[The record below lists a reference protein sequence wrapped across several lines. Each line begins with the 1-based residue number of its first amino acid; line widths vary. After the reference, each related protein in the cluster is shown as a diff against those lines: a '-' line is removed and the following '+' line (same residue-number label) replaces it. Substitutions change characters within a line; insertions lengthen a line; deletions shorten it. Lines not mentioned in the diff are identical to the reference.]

1 MVGGEIKVVMTLDDG
16 DFSVK
21 TIKNGNIIN
30 EMKRSLD
37 QTATST
43 KNLENHFTGL
53 GKTFQSTVF
62 TLSLVRFALTDIHDI
77 FLALPSAIL
86 KSAGEMERMTKLME
100 GMSKATDDY
109 SRKAEA
115 ASSVK
120 YIFNLAQNAPF
131 EVKALTDA
139 FVKMKSGGIDPLAIG
154 MQALTDS
161 VAKFG
166 GTSDTLHRAS
176 IAIQQMAGKGVISM
190 EELRQQLGE
199 AVPNAI
205 NLMAEGA
212 GMSTAKFAK
221 LVSTGVVEATGAL
234 NNMFAA
240 MIVENYGAASS
251 MMDTWTGMLALLKTK
266 FELFK
271 INIAG
276 DEKTDFFAEAKAS
289 LKELIEAFDG
299 MTSKSLAYDM
309 GQALASIVRAL
320 REVINFTR
328 EWWDSIKLAGEAFL
342 VYFAVDKIMVFT
354 EAFRKFTMDRIALY
368 KKEIADQESA
378 KTDKLRLIMAEIA
391 AEEGAF
397 VRNQAIIAKEADAQ
411 AAAAAKE
418 AAASATKLE
427 KQRAALA
434 KELADRVAHYQE
446 LNTIQQQ
453 FLAQQ
458 MAAELQAEAQLRRKK
473 AGSAAAAAAANA
485 EAMRIANNS
494 AILATTVNSTKA
506 EIEALKAKETALLAA
521 IAATRN
527 HTVANT
533 ADAAVSAL
541 TAEHFKKT
549 TILLDQKAAAS
560 TAAALSVGM
569 LTRAMTAANLV
580 FQAFG
585 GWVGVAIAALT
596 YLGQKLYDFLKSWE
610 KAEEVSKKIR
620 KGIAASTDEET
631 LKPKVAALDTR
642 IARDEKFFAKTAR
655 PQDVPEGTDPAT
667 KRIFQQAQKEYDD
680 RKKQYEADIALR
692 KKYVDDISESKRLLQ
707 KEDDDSDARAYRA
720 RTVDAIKASV
730 QEQNAQLDALRKQ
743 KQDIEDELKGRGAT
757 GDQVEKATKDL
768 KDKISAKTKESI
780 LIQSNMLKAEQDR
793 LNALLKTAA
802 DGEKGKISA
811 MLEEI
816 TNERTGLASQW
827 NNYKEAAKDF
837 GTLKVAKKDKNETA
851 EDPLIRAI
859 QDIAGQV
866 QSAKLKLQSTI
877 QEVRGFDQM
886 KNEAFASVLG
896 DMASGRFDSSAGKD
910 GDGTVRRNYMGGL
923 QERKK
928 YVEEFAAYLKSGGTD
943 IDTFARS
950 LKGLSDTERER
961 LVMLAS
967 QKAFI
972 ADLTQ
977 NQKALTDAQQRAVQ
991 SQTDLTVAQ
1000 DRFNNQGLSTTD
1012 TAFRNMIKHFDALG
1026 ARLKSASADFEEF
1039 RKKRAEALGNVA
1051 IASSLNFASDEMEK
1065 MRTAQAEYIK
1075 ATATV
1080 SQYKEYAHREELRR
1094 INLEADT
1101 QLDRLEELAAKEQEG
1116 TKEKIRLENAILSVQ
1131 ATRSDAQDRAQVQY
1145 TIATMTELQKLKR
1158 VWQDTTEQMN
1168 RVTAQWG
1175 QNIIDNIAQATT
1187 GGTADFKQMARNMA
1201 MDMYKISLQKTLA
1214 VPITGALDGISS
1226 MMGGLMGGG
1235 GATTGEKGTL
1245 TNPMITKDVGA
1256 AGEDIK
1262 TKSKEMF
1269 EEVKEKLS
1277 TVWDDLKSGLQGMW
1291 DSLGEFGTSMLEGLG
1306 EGLSGMLDSVMG
1318 MFSGG
1323 GGGGGDYTS
1332 LIASFFADGGIMTGS
1347 GSLDLVKYAGG
1358 GVATRPQLAM
1368 FGEGSMPEAYVPLPD
1383 GRSIP
1388 VSFTGNTNTTNSGG
1402 NVVSIS
1408 INIAQDGSSSSKDA
1422 GSGEAEWYD
1431 LANRV
1436 KGVVMEQLVTQQ
1448 RPGGVLYK

>member
-100 GMSKATDDY
+100 GMSKATDEY
-109 SRKAEA
+109 AKRAEA

-139 FVKMKSGGIDPLAIG
+139 FVKMKSGGIDPTMIG

-161 VAKFG
+161 VARFG

-205 NLMAEGA
+205 NLMAESA

-221 LVSTGVVEATGAL
+221 LVSTGVVEATGSL
-234 NNMFAA
+234 NTMFAS
-240 MIVENYGAASS
+240 MIVENYGAASG
-251 MMDTWTGMLALLKTK
+251 MMDTWSGMLALLKTK

-271 INIAG
+271 VQVAG
-276 DEKTDFFAEAKAS
+276 QGDGDFFAEAKS
-289 LKELIEAFDG
+289 GLKELIDAFNG
-299 MTSKSLAYDM
+299 MSAKSIASDM
-309 GQALASIVRAL
+309 GDALASVVRAVKDIIGFFRDYGETIKVVGEVFL
-320 REVINFTR
+320 LYFGVTKMREVFEFFKQGFNDRLAVMRR
-328 EWWDSIKLAGEAFL
+328 EMDQVRQNAADKAAAMAQEANLERQAAAEKTARAARMTQMAGQLYAEQYAMAQKVAQL
-342 VYFAVDKIMVFT
+342 EQQAPGWSQAKI
-354 EAFRKFTMDRIALY
+354 E
-368 KKEIADQESA
+368 
-378 KTDKLRLIMAEIA
+378 RLNAEIA
-391 AEEGAF
+391 KRRE
-397 VRNQAIIAKEADAQ
+397 AIVEI
-411 AAAAAKE
+411 
-418 AAASATKLE
+418 
-427 KQRAALA
+427 
-434 KELADRVAHYQE
+434 
-446 LNTIQQQ
+446 
-453 FLAQQ
+453 
-458 MAAELQAEAQLRRKK
+458 QAEAVALRQAAQAQNEAADARNRVAEATRAGVTASKADTLIVQQVNSLAKDTVDQMNKK
-473 AGSAAAAAAANA
+473 AGA
-485 EAMRIANNS
+485 IAT
-494 AILATTVNSTKA
+494 ATTNFNLMGKAMMGFQTIVN
-506 EIEALKAKETALLAA
+506 
-521 IAATRN
+521 
-527 HTVANT
+527 
-533 ADAAVSAL
+533 
-541 TAEHFKKT
+541 
-549 TILLDQKAAAS
+549 
-560 TAAALSVGM
+560 
-569 LTRAMTAANLV
+569 
-580 FQAFG
+580 AFG
-585 GWVGVAIAALT
+585 GWINIAITALA
-596 YLGQKLYDFLKSWE
+596 YLGTKLYEFLNRWE
-610 KAEEVSKKIR
+610 KAEEIAKRIR
-620 KGIAASTDEET
+620 RGIA
-631 LKPKVAALDTR
+631 
-642 IARDEKFFAKTAR
+642 DEKDISFNESRLAEIERKIASGKSFLENSTRPELPVGADPTSGKSAAILNAQKNYDAR
-655 PQDVPEGTDPAT
+655 
-667 KRIFQQAQKEYDD
+667 KKEYDD
-680 RKKQYEADIALR
+680 DIKLRETYLERVKDQKNILMKEEDDAETRTFRQKIVDRIKTNLVSQLDEINTLR
-692 KKYVDDISESKRLLQ
+692 KQQAD
-707 KEDDDSDARAYRA
+707 KELELITSGASAN
-720 RTVDAIKASV
+720 TVDASNKKYISQINDLQKQAI
-730 QEQNAQLDALRKQ
+730 NAQL
-743 KQDIEDELKGRGAT
+743 T
-757 GDQVEKATKDL
+757 ML
-768 KDKISAKTKESI
+768 KDEQNSLTGQLSTASEEQRRKIKAQITALTDEREGLVKQWAQYAKA
-780 LIQSNMLKAEQDR
+780 AE
-793 LNALLKTAA
+793 NI
-802 DGEKGKISA
+802 GS
-811 MLEEI
+811 
-816 TNERTGLASQW
+816 
-827 NNYKEAAKDF
+827 
-837 GTLKVAKKDKNETA
+837 LKVAKKDANQKA
-851 EDPLIRAI
+851 EDPLVRAI
-859 QDIAGQV
+859 EDIAGQV
-866 QSAKLKLQSTI
+866 ASAKLKLQATV
-877 QEVRGFDQM
+877 QNVRGFEEM

-896 DMASGRFDSSAGKD
+896 DLASGRFDTSAGKD
-910 GDGTVRRNYMGGL
+910 DNGTVRRNYMGGL

-928 YVEEFAAYLKSGGTD
+928 YVEEFVAYLKSGGTD

-950 LKGLSDTERER
+950 LKGLSDTERDR

-972 ADLTQ
+972 ADLAQ

-1101 QLDRLEELAAKEQEG
+1101 QLKRLDELAEAEQVG
-1116 TKEKIRLENAILSVQ
+1116 TAERIRLENEILRVQ
-1131 ATRSDAQDRAQVQY
+1131 STRSNAQDRAQVQY

-1187 GGTADFKQMARNMA
+1187 GGTADFRQMARNMA

-1214 VPITGALDGISS
+1214 EPLTGALGGISS
-1226 MMGGLMGGG
+1226 MMGGVLGG
-1235 GATTGEKGTL
+1235 GAATGEKGTL

-1277 TVWDDLKSGLQGMW
+1277 TIWDDLKSGLQGMW

-1323 GGGGGDYTS
+1323 GGGGGDYAS